1 MSKLKPYWFKQGV
14 GKVWI
19 AQDIHDPW
27 TDEYSYSFEPG
38 SFSSTSPGA
47 CLFSRLE
54 RTTQSSNDWV
64 KVWLY
69 QSKFKKDFL
78 DESEREKF
86 SFWVSRSLLVEISL

>member
-1 MSKLKPYWFKQGV
+1 MNELKPYWFKQDV

-38 SFSSTSPGA
+38 SSPGA
-47 CLFSRLE
+47 CLFSKLE
-54 RTTQSSNDWV
+54 RTNKSSNDWV
-64 KVWLY
+64 RVWLY
-69 QSKFKKDFL
+69 QSKFNKEFL

-86 SFWVSRSLLVEISL
+86 SFWVSRSLLVEIPL